1 MLRGEP
7 GEGDSG
13 RPTMPSFAMHE
24 AFLALGVT
32 QGDEVNGAD
41 EIGGGGFEMVHGGE
55 IKLLD
60 AVPEEGRENGGRE
73 G

>member
-1 MLRGEP
+1 
-7 GEGDSG
+7 
-13 RPTMPSFAMHE
+13 MPRFAMHE

-32 QGDEVNGAD
+32 QRDEVNGAD
-41 EIGGGGFEMVHGGE
+41 EIGGGGFKVVHGGE

-60 AVPEEGRENGGRE
+60 AVPEEGREKGGRE